1 MKRDNGAALLLALAT
16 SGSILSGC
24 SIRSIAVNSLGNA
37 LAKGGSNFASDE
49 DPELV
54 REAIPFGL
62 KTMEGL
68 LEEAPRHKGLLFAAC
83 SGFIQYAYAFV
94 QQDADF
100 VEAQD
105 LAKATALRERARK
118 MYLRALRYGF
128 RGLEVDFP
136 GFRDRLHADPAAALR
151 PTRKRHVGLLYW
163 TANAWGAAIS
173 LKINDPELAADQ
185 SLAEALMRRALELDE
200 GFEMGS
206 GHDFFI
212 AYEAGR
218 SSVGGSIERARHHFE
233 RSVQLSKGLRAWP
246 YVTLAESVSVSR
258 QDRQEFEKLLKDAL
272 AVDVDKAPDQR
283 LANTLAQRRARWLLS
298 RVDELFI
305 E

>member
-1 MKRDNGAALLLALAT
+1 MKRDISTRLALVLTVSAVA
-16 SGSILSGC
+16 LPGC
-24 SIRSIAVNSLGNA
+24 SLRSIAVNSLGNA

-68 LEEAPRHKGLLFAAC
+68 LEESPRHKGLLYATA
-83 SGFIQYAYAFV
+83 SGFTQYAYGFV

-100 VEAQD
+100 AEAKD
-105 LAKATALRERARK
+105 LARATFLRTRARK
-118 MYLRALRYGF
+118 LYLRALGYGL
-128 RGLEVDFP
+128 RGLEVDLP
-136 GFRDRLHADPAAALR
+136 GFRDRLRADPAAALAAS
-151 PTRKRHVGLLYW
+151 RKRHVPLLYW

-173 LKINDPELAADQ
+173 LAINDSELAADQ
-185 SLAEALMRRALELDE
+185 RLAEALMKRALELDE
-200 GFEMGS
+200 GYELGS

-218 SSVGGSIERARHHFE
+218 ASVGGSLERARQHLE
-233 RSVQLSKGLRAWP
+233 RSLQLSQGRRAWP
-246 YVTLAESVSVSR
+246 YVSFAESASVAR
-258 QDRQEFEKLLKDAL
+258 QDRKEFEALLQKAL

-283 LANTLAQRRARWLLS
+283 LANLLAQRRARWLMS
-298 RVDELFI
+298 RIDELFI

>member
-1 MKRDNGAALLLALAT
+1 MKRDTPTLLAVALTISAVP
-16 SGSILSGC
+16 LPGC

-37 LAKGGSNFASDE
+37 LAKGGSNYATDE

-62 KTMEGL
+62 KTIEGL
-68 LEEAPRHKGLLFAAC
+68 LQESPRHKGLLYAAV
-83 SGFIQYAYAFV
+83 SGFTQYAYGFI

-100 VEAQD
+100 SEAQD
-105 LAKATALRERARK
+105 LARATALRTRARK
-118 MYLRALRYGF
+118 LYLRALDYGL

-136 GFRDRLHADPAAALR
+136 GFRDRLRSDPAVALL
-151 PTRKRHVGLLYW
+151 PTRKTHVPLLYW

-173 LKINDPELAADQ
+173 LAINDSELAVDQ
-185 SLAEALMRRALELDE
+185 RLAEALMKRALELDE
-200 GFEMGS
+200 GYELGS

-218 SSVGGSIERARHHFE
+218 ASVGGSMERARRHME
-233 RSVQLSKGLRAWP
+233 RSIQISKGVRAWP
-246 YVTLAESVSVSR
+246 YVSFAESASVPR
-258 QDRQEFEKLLKDAL
+258 QDKKEFEALLGKAL
-272 AVDVDKAPDQR
+272 AVDAHKVTDQR
-283 LANTLAQRRARWLLS
+283 LANLLAQRRARWLMT
-298 RVDELFI
+298 RIDELFI